1 MSYQIDFRVLEL
13 LCSRICHDLISPVTA
28 INNGMELLENDPGDM
43 LEDIRDLLM
52 NSASEGAG
60 KLQYFRLA

>member
-13 LCSRICHDLISPVTA
+13 LFSRICHDLISPVTA

-52 NSASEGAG
+52 NSAFEGAG

>member
-1 MSYQIDFRVLEL
+1 MSYMIDIRVLEL
-13 LCSRICHDLISPVTA
+13 LCSRICHDLIRPVTA
-28 INNGMELLENDPGDM
+28 INNGMELLEDDPGDM
-43 LEDIRDLLM
+43 LDDIRDLLM

>member
-1 MSYQIDFRVLEL
+1 MSYQIVFGVLEL
-13 LCSRICHDLISPVTA
+13 FCSRICHDLISPVTA

-52 NSASEGAG
+52 NSAFEGAG